1 MFGKII
7 IASDLSEA
15 TNQVINCIQEL
26 KHLGTT
32 EVILFHALGIKH
44 LEALRYELARYSEP
58 TLLEQKQLLEKLG
71 FAADVNIGTDGV
83 VWELNR
89 TAAKENASL
98 IVIGTHGRG
107 MAFDALLGGEAHKII
122 HNAMFPL
129 LIIRLQLFEGEG
141 KCKANC
147 LSLSKKI
154 LYATDFSDTA
164 HRAFTYVEKMVECG
178 AARISLLHVQDK
190 TRIEKHLHHRL
201 EEFNDIDTE
210 RLEMLKGILI
220 KKGAREVDILL
231 KYGFPVMEILK
242 ASKED
247 DYSVIVMG
255 SQGKGYVKEM
265 FLGSVSNNVIRHAS
279 LPVLLIP
286 ALR

>member
-7 IASDLSEA
+7 IASDLSEV
-15 TNQVINCIQEL
+15 TSHVIDCIQEL
-26 KHLGTT
+26 KNLGTK

-44 LEALRYELARYSEP
+44 LDTLKYELSRYAEP
-58 TLLEQKQLLEKLG
+58 KLLEQKRLLEKLG
-71 FAADVNIGTDGV
+71 FTVHVIVGTGGI
-83 VWELNR
+83 VWELNN
-89 TAAKENASL
+89 TVEKEKASL

-107 MAFDALLGGEAHKII
+107 MAFDTLLGGEAHKIV
-122 HNAMFPL
+122 HNAKFPL
-129 LIIRLQLFEGEG
+129 LIIRIQLLEGE

-154 LYATDFSDTA
+154 FYATDFSDTA
-164 HRAFTYVEKMVECG
+164 HRAFTYVERMVECG
-178 AARISLLHVQDK
+178 ATRVSLLHVQDRTK
-190 TRIEKHLHHRL
+190 IEKHLHHRL
-201 EEFNDIDTE
+201 EEFNAIDME
-210 RLEMLKGILI
+210 RLGMLKNTLL

-231 KYGFPVMEILK
+231 KYGFPVMEILE
-242 ASKED
+242 ASEVD

-255 SQGKGYVKEM
+255 SQGKGYVKEI
-265 FLGSVSNNVIRHAS
+265 FLGSVSNNVVRQAS